1 MRKTKRIF
9 DDSHLNG
16 KKHESPILQEE
27 IEEIASFRKTKH
39 EAFTTNLYEDFPR
52 VSKKSGRKHIGEQTK
67 TNGVKSKDD
76 FYKALN
82 ERKSYGIISII

>member
-1 MRKTKRIF
+1 M
-9 DDSHLNG
+9 H
-16 KKHESPILQEE
+16 EE

-52 VSKKSGRKHIGEQTK
+52 VSKKSGIRKQIGEQPK
-67 TNGVKSKDD
+67 MNGVNSKDD

-82 ERKSYGIISII
+82 ERKSYG